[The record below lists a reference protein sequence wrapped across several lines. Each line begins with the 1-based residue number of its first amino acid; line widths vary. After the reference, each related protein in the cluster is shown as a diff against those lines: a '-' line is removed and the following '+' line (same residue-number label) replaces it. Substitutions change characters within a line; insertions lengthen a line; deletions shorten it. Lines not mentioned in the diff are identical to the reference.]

1 MAEYTAKKLP
11 AFIKQNKDYQAG
23 NIHKVIF
30 KRRLGRTILKL
41 RPDLIM
47 TYITFGFIH

>member
-23 NIHKVIF
+23 NIHKVIY

-41 RPDLIM
+41 IYDLIM

>member
-30 KRRLGRTILKL
+30 KRRLGKTILKL
-41 RPDLIM
+41 I
-47 TYITFGFIH
+47 YAQI

>member
-41 RPDLIM
+41 ICQ
-47 TYITFGFIH
+47 I